1 MMQQLL
7 EITIVSNF
15 MKTPKACENTLGSSL
30 SSNDYAIKTLKGGQ
44 YDLKFIL
51 IIVYNYYETL
61 YIYITFKWKPK

>member
-15 MKTPKACENTLGSSL
+15 IKTPKACENTLGSSL
-30 SSNDYAIKTLKGGQ
+30 ASNDYAIKTLNGGQ

-51 IIVYNYYETL
+51 IIVYIIIMKHYTSILHSN
-61 YIYITFKWKPK
+61 